1 MFGTLLSH
9 QWKEARRSP
18 VFQRNTTVTILV
30 GFFVVYC
37 LLSFLALGFFIDKIL
52 LEAYPGQRPEEAF
65 HGLLFYYFL
74 LDLLMRFLLQEVP
87 VLSIQYYLHLPISKS
102 RLIHFV
108 LLKSL
113 PNLFNLGLLLI
124 FVPFMGKVLV
134 PVYGPGVSL
143 TWLAAMLLL
152 TCCNNFILLYFKRQL
167 TARPSI
173 TLYFGL
179 VIGSLIALDYF
190 QLLSLRQAAA
200 NAFGYLLRQP
210 GGIALPAVLLAAVYV
225 LNYTFLRAHT
235 YPEEIAGPES
245 KAVAASDIALLN
257 RFGELGRLMALELKL
272 IWRHKRCRSLV
283 LMSIGFLFYGFIFYK
298 PMYLEGFGMLIFAG
312 ITMSGMFMFN
322 YGQFVPGWQS
332 GHFDALL
339 TRGISPYQF
348 YRAKFWL
355 FMAVNT
361 LCFLLI
367 LPYGLLGTKIILIN
381 LAAFLF
387 NSGINVFVI
396 FYFSVYNKSRIDLSK
411 STVFNMQGMGASQYV
426 MMLPVFLLPI
436 LVYAPF
442 GLLGIPYWGLFTLGL
457 LGVLGVVFHRQLLR
471 MTVTRF
477 QEHKYRMAAGFRG
490 NS

>member
-1 MFGTLLSH
+1 
-9 QWKEARRSP
+9 
-18 VFQRNTTVTILV
+18 
-30 GFFVVYC
+30 
-37 LLSFLALGFFIDKIL
+37 
-52 LEAYPGQRPEEAF
+52 
-65 HGLLFYYFL
+65 
-74 LDLLMRFLLQEVP
+74 
-87 VLSIQYYLHLPISKS
+87 LSIQYYLHLPISKS

-124 FVPFMGKVLV
+124 FVPFMVKVLV
-134 PVYGPGVSL
+134 PVYGPGVAL
-143 TWLAAMLLL
+143 TWLATMVLL

-167 TARPSI
+167 TTKPGI

-179 VIGSLIALDYF
+179 VIGGLMLLDYF
-190 QLLSLRQAAA
+190 QLLSLRWAATI
-200 NAFGYLLRQP
+200 AFGYLLQQP
-210 GGIALPAVLLAAVYV
+210 GLIALPAGLLAAAYV
-225 LNYTFLRAHT
+225 LNYAFLKAHT
-235 YPEEIAGPES
+235 YPEEIAGRKS
-245 KAVAASDIALLN
+245 NAVATSDIAFLN
-257 RFGELGRLMALELKL
+257 RFGELGRLMALEMKL
-272 IWRHKRCRSLV
+272 IWRHKRPKSAA
-283 LMSIGFLFYGFIFYK
+283 LMSVIFLFYGFIFYK
-298 PMYLEGFGMLIFAG
+298 PMYLEGFGMLILAG

-381 LAAFLF
+381 LVALLF
-387 NSGINVFVI
+387 NTGINVFVV

-411 STVFNMQGMGASQYV
+411 SAAFNLQGMGASKFV
-426 MMLPVFLLPI
+426 MMLPVLLGPI

-457 LGVLGVVFHRQLLR
+457 LGGMGLAFHRQLLR
-471 MTVTRF
+471 MTVKRF
-477 QEHKYRMAAGFRG
+477 LEHKYRMAAGFR
-490 NS
+490 SSS